1 MERITISL
9 DESLATEFDRLIAR
23 RGYANRSEAVRDLL
37 RRELESERAARGTG
51 HCVANLSYVFNHHE
65 RDLGERLTG
74 AQHAHHD
81 LCVATMHAHLDH
93 EACLE
98 TVILKGPVAAVRGF
112 AQSVMAE
119 RGVRHGALNLVSVRI
134 DGAGDAASRPG
145 VPHGHDHAHGHGHA
159 HPHGHDHEHG
169 HGHDHGHEADVAH
182 GHVHFVP
189 KD

>member
-9 DESLATEFDRLIAR
+9 DESLAQDFDRLIAR

-37 RRELESERAARGTG
+37 RRELEAGRAAEGTG
-51 HCVANLSYVFNHHE
+51 HCVANLSYVYNHHE

-74 AQHAHHD
+74 AQHDHHD

-98 TVILKGPVAAVRGF
+98 SVILKGPVASVRAF

-119 RGVRHGALNLVSVRI
+119 RGVRHGALNLVSVRL
-134 DGAGDAASRPG
+134 GRAES
-145 VPHGHDHAHGHGHA
+145 HSHHAEHH
-159 HPHGHDHEHG
+159 HG
-169 HGHDHGHEADVAH
+169 HGHDHGDGH
-182 GHVHFVP
+182 GHVHLEP